1 MEAALLLPALLGAGA
16 IGSGVAR
23 RHQARKLAHL
33 LEARSSSVAELVELQ
48 ATVAEQLGAGAF
60 RERVKLTGELVCAE
74 PLTAPWS
81 GEPCVAFTNTTTAL
95 MEVRKERTS
104 TDSDGNRT
112 TEVTWER
119 REETLGQLE
128 RRCPFALQQGGQSL
142 PVLPEGAELELETV
156 FSQVDPPAAA
166 NTGITRQLGT
176 RRVEALL
183 RAGGTVW
190 LVAECSDASGSLQL
204 HAAQEGGLFVVRR
217 GTEDDF
223 SRSIRR
229 WRRIWTWS
237 IWGLS
242 AATVLTL
249 AWMLR

>member
-1 MEAALLLPALLGAGA
+1 MATGL
-16 IGSGVAR
+16 AR
-23 RHQARKLAHL
+23 HHQARRLASL
-33 LEARSSSVAELVELQ
+33 LDARSTSVAELLELQ
-48 ATVAEQLGAGAF
+48 AAVAEQLGAGAF

-95 MEVRKERTS
+95 LEVREERTS
-104 TDSDGNRT
+104 TDNEGNRT
-112 TEVTWER
+112 AEVYWER
-119 REETLGQLE
+119 REETLERME

-156 FSQVDPPAAA
+156 FSQVDPPTAA
-166 NTGITRQLGT
+166 NTGTTRQLGT

-183 RAGGTVW
+183 RAGGAVW
-190 LVAECSDASGSLQL
+190 VVAECSDASGSLQL
-204 HAAQEGGLFVVRR
+204 HAAKEGGLFVVRR

-229 WRRIWTWS
+229 WRRIWS
-237 IWGLS
+237 LSSWGLS
-242 AATVLTL
+242 AAAVLSL
-249 AWMLR
+249 AWILLRG